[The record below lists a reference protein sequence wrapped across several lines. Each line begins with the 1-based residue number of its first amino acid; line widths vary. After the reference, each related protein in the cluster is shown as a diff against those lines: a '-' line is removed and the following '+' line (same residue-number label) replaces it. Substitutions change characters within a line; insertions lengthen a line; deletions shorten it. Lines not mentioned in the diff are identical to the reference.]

1 MSRMGRESAK
11 AATQSLETT
20 MAVGATERR
29 IVMVPWTIDVMVMDE
44 ECRFLEMV
52 MDGMK
57 LFKIVELVDDD
68 IVIDVRTAQ
77 GFVQFEV
84 VVKRFQKTRMIPS
97 RLAPCEINLATML
110 FQQAGRFILIVFDTS
125 LEACE
130 S

>member
-1 MSRMGRESAK
+1 
-11 AATQSLETT
+11 
-20 MAVGATERR
+20 
-29 IVMVPWTIDVMVMDE
+29 MVPWTIDVMIMDKKS
-44 ECRFLEMV
+44 CFLEMV

-68 IVIDVRTAQ
+68 AVIDIRTVQ
-77 GFVQFEV
+77 GFVQLEIV
-84 VVKRFQKTRMIPS
+84 VEGFQKTYMVTT

>member
-29 IVMVPWTIDVMVMDE
+29 IVMVPWTIDVMIMDK
-44 ECRFLEMV
+44 ECRFLEMI

-68 IVIDVRTAQ
+68 TVIDVRTAQ
-77 GFVQFEV
+77 GFVQREV
-84 VVKRFQKTRMIPS
+84 VVKRFQKTRMVPS
-97 RLAPCEINLATML
+97 RFAPCEINLATML
-110 FQQAGRFILIVFDTS
+110 F
-125 LEACE
+125 
-130 S
+130 